1 MEVIKKTMKQNEKP
15 ISTGA
20 PALDALLGGGLRRG
34 ELSCL
39 ADSVRKDSTELL
51 CDIAA
56 AFTEQTDENVLLVCL
71 SGTEEEGRRQKEKT
85 VRRLAERTG
94 LTQETLA
101 RRFLIDCDSDCYTPA
116 ALRDV
121 LISDDSIGLVLI
133 DRFDR
138 MYGDCKGDIR
148 KRRECPGCIRNE
160 TEFRF
165 LLPSCVPY
173 TLKKLARMFAVPI
186 LTVQRVPDTGTC
198 SFYELGISPEFDH
211 VAFLRETGGS
221 LAFLPPQGN
230 PLHMSGALMAAYHV
244 WRSSDTLAEKH
255 AAWREI
261 IEKVPDEAIPFANWK
276 APRESLHAFL
286 RDYMALENR
295 LLDEFYDADGLIAYN
310 YYDPNFELLVD
321 NRGIF
326 YDLNACLTAALSALE
341 DSAGYEVW
349 LYRIDLKNGRR
360 TRALFDARSVP
371 LDVNP
376 EYGLFITEEE
386 ILWDSFV
393 TLNRRFEDETE
404 LLSLEDDARFLPEE
418 YLQF

>member
-1 MEVIKKTMKQNEKP
+1 MKNQDNAV
-15 ISTGA
+15 STGM
-20 PALDALLGGGLRRG
+20 PALDDLLGGGLRRG

-39 ADSVRKDSTELL
+39 ADSVRTDSTELL

-101 RRFLIDCDSDCYTPA
+101 RRFLIDFASDCYTPSS
-116 ALRDV
+116 LRER
-121 LISDDSIGLVLI
+121 LLSDDSIGLVLI
-133 DRFDR
+133 DRFER
-138 MYGDCKGDIR
+138 MYGDCGGNIR
-148 KRRECPGCIRNE
+148 KCWECSGCNCDEFERRLSP
-160 TEFRF
+160 
-165 LLPSCVPY
+165 PSCVPY

-186 LTVQRVPDTGTC
+186 LAAQLVPEPEFC

-211 VAFLRETGGS
+211 VVFLRETDGG

-230 PLHMSGALMAAYHV
+230 PLYMSGALMAAYHV

-261 IEKVPDEAIPFANWK
+261 IETVPDEAIPFANWK
-276 APRESLHAFL
+276 APRESVHAFL

-295 LLDEFYDADGLIAYN
+295 LLREFYDADGQIAYN

-321 NRGIF
+321 NRGI
-326 YDLNACLTAALSALE
+326 YYELNACLEDALSDLE
-341 DSAGYEVW
+341 DSDGYQVW
-349 LYRIDLKNGRR
+349 LYRIDLTNGRR
-360 TRALFDARSVP
+360 TRVLFDERREP
-371 LDVNP
+371 LDVKP
-376 EYGLFITEEE
+376 EYELFVTEET
-386 ILWDSFV
+386 ILWDSFE
-393 TLNRRFEDETE
+393 TLNRWFGGEPEPLSPQED
-404 LLSLEDDARFLPEE
+404 FP
-418 YLQF
+418 F

>member
-1 MEVIKKTMKQNEKP
+1 MKNQDNTV
-15 ISTGA
+15 STGM
-20 PALDALLGGGLRRG
+20 PALDELLGGGLRRG

-39 ADSVRKDSTELL
+39 ADSVRTDSTELL

-71 SGTEEEGRRQKEKT
+71 SGTEEEG
-85 VRRLAERTG
+85 
-94 LTQETLA
+94 A
-101 RRFLIDCDSDCYTPA
+101 RRKAEIVRWFAEQTGVTHAMLALRFLVDCDSDCYTPA
-116 ALRDV
+116 SLRDV
-121 LISDDSIGLVLI
+121 LLSDDSIGLVLI
-133 DRFDR
+133 DRFER
-138 MYGDCKGDIR
+138 MYGECKGDIR
-148 KRRECPGCIRNE
+148 KRRECPGCICDE
-160 TEFRF
+160 TEFRL

-186 LTVQRVPDTGTC
+186 LAVQRVPKAAIC
-198 SFYELGISPEFDH
+198 SFYGLGISPEFDH
-211 VAFLRETGGS
+211 VAFLRKTDGGFT
-221 LAFLPPQGN
+221 FLPPQGD

-276 APRESLHAFL
+276 APRERLHAFL

-371 LDVNP
+371 LDVKP

-404 LLSLEDDARFLPEE
+404 LLSSEDDARFLPEE